1 MIRVLTVSLTSIALA
16 LQLAFT
22 AFLSTISRPIYDGF
36 TMIEDAPPDV
46 TFEIPGWLLRWLI
59 FSHAFG
65 PIVYAAGWA
74 ERPPVFVAVETQG

>member
-16 LQLAFT
+16 LRLAFT
-22 AFLSTISRPIYDGF
+22 AFLSTISRPIYDG
-36 TMIEDAPPDV
+36 DV

-74 ERPPVFVAVETQG
+74 ERPPVFVAVETQR